1 MRSLTSSYEQSWL
14 SWFLRGI
21 LILGTLVLFARLF
34 ELQVIKGNY
43 YRDLSDGNR
52 VRRVTINAPRGKIFA
67 RGGEVLVDN
76 RPVYFRLVLTGDGG
90 YQKIEVEESGLDTII
105 EYKRFYPLGADLAHV
120 TGFVGYVAESELSRV
135 EPKCPEKGALK
146 LNSWVGR
153 NGLEETYNC
162 ELRGYDG
169 EELIEVDTHGNK
181 VRVLGR
187 KPARTG
193 EDIRTTIDYGLQKKA
208 VDAIKGKIGAIVAT
222 DIKGEVL
229 ALYSSPSFDPNLFV
243 DSNSA
248 YSSRLENVLN
258 DSNHPLFNRA
268 IAGLYHP
275 GSTFKIVTSIA
286 ALSEGKIDEKFIFD
300 DPGVISVNDFEFANW
315 YFTQYGGLEGE
326 LGVVRAIARSTDTF
340 FYKVGELVGIKN
352 LASWSRKFG
361 LEDKSGIDLAGEVTG
376 LVPDPEWKERVKG
389 EKWFLGNT
397 YHVAIG
403 QGDLA
408 LTPLSVNQIS
418 SVVASYGKVCRPFIA
433 RRENE
438 VNESCRELGIS
449 TKNISLVKQGMVEAC
464 TTGGTGYPFF
474 NYNPKVA
481 CKTGT
486 AETIEMGKTHAWF
499 TVFAPS
505 DDPEIMLT
513 VLVEKGGE
521 GSSVAAPIA
530 REILEFYFQR
540 K

>member
-76 RPVYFRLVLTGDGG
+76 RPVYFKLVLTGDGG

-162 ELRGYDG
+162 GLRGFDG

-243 DSNSA
+243 DSNLA

-300 DPGVISVNDFEFANW
+300 DPGVISINDFEFANW

-340 FYKVGELVGIKN
+340 FYKVGELVGIKS

-376 LVPDPEWKERVKG
+376 LVPDPEWKGRVKG

-438 VNESCRELGIS
+438 VNKSCRELGIS

-464 TTGGTGYPFF
+464 ETGGTGYPFF
-474 NYNPKVA
+474 DYNPKVA

-505 DDPEIMLT
+505 DDPEIILT